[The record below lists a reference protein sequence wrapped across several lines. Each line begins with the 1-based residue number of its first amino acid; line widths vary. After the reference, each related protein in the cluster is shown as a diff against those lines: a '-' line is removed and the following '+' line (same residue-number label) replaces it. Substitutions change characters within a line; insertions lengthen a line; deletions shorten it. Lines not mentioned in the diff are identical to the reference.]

1 MNCKTLQLSS
11 SVMSLGYKS
20 KWDSSSFYCNHNIL
34 SMCSLFLFQTPISP
48 GVNSNFCFKSYKY
61 EFGKILMIWTQA
73 NCAGINRVCLRQNCE
88 HTRVRVVFLFFR
100 TDHMICSAQCRAERG
115 VDLLQIRNSAVK
127 SWGISQPSSGLRA
140 LWSPYSKSPKCRVAR
155 PRGSLLTTRVAPCP
169 GNFHLSKI
177 IFHSFSL
184 KVFFPLGKLADG
196 AFYSSNWHGS
206 YCFSHQTGVG
216 IFRVT
221 KVENGGSRVFFAR
234 FLKIWDSPLGSFMM
248 YLEPVQAKLPSIIPC
263 STKSLT
269 LLSRV

>member
-61 EFGKILMIWTQA
+61 EYGEILMIWTQA

-88 HTRVRVVFLFFR
+88 HTRGRVVFLFFR

-196 AFYSSNWHGS
+196 AFYSFELTRKLLLLTPDWRW
-206 YCFSHQTGVG
+206 YFSRDKSWELGG
-216 IFRVT
+216 
-221 KVENGGSRVFFAR
+221 GGSLFCPFPQNLRLTPRVLYDVFGA
-234 FLKIWDSPLGSFMM
+234 SSG
-248 YLEPVQAKLPSIIPC
+248 
-263 STKSLT
+263 
-269 LLSRV
+269 